1 MESCSWEQATKSTCC
16 WFASLTCTSRCSVL
30 PFLLHAQKPKH
41 TMSVLMAH
49 KELIQNL
56 KTSFHSRCQATP
68 LDTLIGIRCSCI
80 CRVCVQC
87 THQRSAL
94 NCTAAS
100 VMVSWC
106 LWVCVLSLV
115 SGSLTLPNCCRT
127 LHRSRNSPPETHAMS
142 HVPPHWT
149 LPHGQTHAHKHKF
162 WCTIKEQFLHTKRPS

>member
-1 MESCSWEQATKSTCC
+1 MESRSWELQTKSTCC
-16 WFASLTCTSRCSVL
+16 WFVSLTCTSRCSVL
-30 PFLLHAQKPKH
+30 PLLLYAQKPKH

-56 KTSFHSRCQATP
+56 KTSFHSRRQAARFV
-68 LDTLIGIRCSCI
+68 GIRRSCI
-80 CRVCVQC
+80 CRACVWC

-100 VMVSWC
+100 VMVSWF
-106 LWVCVLSLV
+106 LWVCVCVESGF

-149 LPHGQTHAHKHKF
+149 LPHGQTHARKRKF
-162 WCTIKEQFLHTKRPS
+162 RCTIKERFLHTERPS